1 MEAKQEVPAVWSQP
15 ANHNGSSSAQCPRP
29 GVSFEGGA
37 VAQIVYTG
45 GQQNQGPQQVVYAA
59 DGSSYASME
68 SAEHTLVY
76 IHPAD
81 GTQTVF
87 TDQAQLAYI
96 QQDGTTQQ
104 VTVLLPS
111 GQNMNAANL
120 HVVGNVAETPQA
132 ILEPVSQQGTKS
144 KSSLPNMASESEPQA
159 SHLGSLGATNS
170 TLDSEDDDDEGE
182 EMDDSELDS
191 WESGPLKPFNPQHL
205 WCEECSNAHP
215 AVCQK
220 HGPLHSIPDRL
231 VLSKA
236 RASLP
241 PVLYLDRFGGG
252 VYSKRRIPKRTQF
265 GPVEGPLV
273 RQSDLR
279 EDYIHLKVSTV
290 TSAKEGEQREDKWV
304 ELSDEERCNWL
315 MFVRPAQNHLEQ
327 NLVAYQYGADIFYTT
342 IKNIQPKQEL
352 KVWYAASY
360 AEFVNQKIHDIT
372 EEERKV
378 LREQEKNWPCYECNR
393 RFMSSEQLQ
402 QHLNKH
408 DDKLDFVPR
417 AKGRGRGRGRKRFG
431 TGRRPG
437 RPPKFMRQ
445 DNPPEFS
452 EDRTQ
457 EMLGLSGKAPILEGS
472 EGAVNGLRDG
482 QLGTQGGF
490 LDTAEEDDAQAA
502 PAELPPSSELA
513 PVTDSPEAPLP
524 NTDPPETLKEDLD
537 QANQPDPHLTGEDMR
552 RARRIRNAALQHL
565 FIRKPFRPFKCPQC
579 GKAFRDKDKLEQHLR
594 YHGRAGAGGGPFACH
609 VCNKGFLSSA
619 ALEGHLRLHSDQK
632 TYRCLFCAECF
643 GRLDLLKAHVGVH
656 QVDGRFSCPSCK
668 KRFTDFI
675 QVKKHVRSFHS
686 EKTFQCT
693 ECDKA
698 FCRPDKLRL
707 HMLRHSDRK
716 DFLCSTCGKQF
727 KRRDKLTEHMQR
739 MHNPER
745 EARRADRAHRSKALR
760 PKAPAAD
767 IDNFL
772 FKCRLCMMGFRRRG
786 MLVNH
791 LSKRHPEM
799 RVEEVPE
806 LALPIIKTNR
816 DYFCQYCDKV
826 YKSASKRKA
835 HILKNHPGAALPPS
849 IRKLRPAG
857 PGEPDPMLSTH
868 TQLTSTIAMAPVCCP
883 HCSKQYSI
891 KTKMVQHIR
900 KKHPEFAQ
908 VANSIQAPLPAAV
921 ISTVPAVISTDGTAA
936 ETVVTTDLLTQ
947 AMTELS
953 QTLTPDYQRIQY
965 IPVSQAQPQHIQ
977 LQVVHMAPAPSPHAS
992 QPSTVDVSQ
1001 LQDPHCY
1008 GQHSI
1013 QVEHVQVTEPS
1024 ATAPDAAQVSDQP
1037 LSPSSQQVTQEL
1049 SSTQLTPVTL
1059 TQGGTLQTT
1068 ASQQQGTVQQTYLT
1082 ENWNYRSYPSE
1093 VQMMSLPHAQY
1104 VIAEAGT
1111 PVTNVNSGQV
1121 KTQTHYVISEGQAEL
1136 DPKAAAAQV
1145 HPDQIEQQPTNSQAT
1160 TQYIITTTTNG
1171 TGASQV
1177 HITKPGP

>member
-1 MEAKQEVPAVWSQP
+1 METKQEVAPVWSQP
-15 ANHNGSSSAQCPRP
+15 DNEAGNATQVH
-29 GVSFEGGA
+29 FEGGT
-37 VAQIVYTG
+37 VAQIVYSG
-45 GQQNQGPQQVVYAA
+45 DQQERGPQQVVYAA
-59 DGSSYASME
+59 DGSSYASVE

-81 GTQTVF
+81 GAQTVF
-87 TDQAQLAYI
+87 TDQPQLAYI

-120 HVVGNVAETPQA
+120 HVLSNVAEAPQA
-132 ILEPVSQQGTKS
+132 LLEPVPQVPTSVSAASLATMAVGQ
-144 KSSLPNMASESEPQA
+144 SSL
-159 SHLGSLGATNS
+159 SHLGPLGATDS
-170 TLDSEDDDDEGE
+170 ALDSDEDEDDDEA
-182 EMDDSELDS
+182 DDSDLDD
-191 WESGPLKPFNPQHL
+191 WDLGPLRPFNPQDL
-205 WCEECSNAHP
+205 WCEECNNAHP
-215 AVCQK
+215 SVCLK
-220 HGPLHSIPDRL
+220 HGPLHPISNRL

-241 PVLYLDRFGGG
+241 LVLYLDRFSAG

-273 RQSDLR
+273 RQSELQD
-279 EDYIHLKVSTV
+279 DYIQLKVCMLD
-290 TSAKEGEQREDKWV
+290 APKDEQREDTWV
-304 ELSDEERCNWL
+304 ELSDEDRCNWM

-327 NLVAYQYGADIFYTT
+327 NLVAYQYGADIYYTT

-372 EEERKV
+372 DEERKV

-402 QHLNKH
+402 QHLNMH
-408 DDKLDFVPR
+408 DDKLDFVTR
-417 AKGRGRGRGRKRFG
+417 GKGRSRGRGRKRFG

-437 RPPKFMRQ
+437 RPPKLLR
-445 DNPPEFS
+445 PEIS
-452 EDRTQ
+452 VEIGEDRAQ
-457 EMLGLSGKAPILEGS
+457 DILGFSPKGPFGEGPD
-472 EGAVNGLRDG
+472 GALNGLRDMD
-482 QLGTQGGF
+482 LGAQGGVPGTPPR
-490 LDTAEEDDAQAA
+490 LDSQDGL
-502 PAELPPSSELA
+502 AELPPSSELA
-513 PVTDSPEAPLP
+513 PVTDSPETPLP
-524 NTDPPETLKEDLD
+524 GADPPESPKEDTGHGN
-537 QANQPDPHLTGEDMR
+537 QADPHLTPEDMR

-565 FIRKPFRPFKCPQC
+565 FIRKTFRPYKCSQC
-579 GKAFRDKDKLEQHLR
+579 GKAFREKDKLDQHLR
-594 YHGRAGAGGGPFACH
+594 YHGRSSTCPLTCH
-609 VCNKGFLSSA
+609 VCNKGFLNSA
-619 ALEGHLRLHSDQK
+619 ALEAHLRLHADQK
-632 TYRCLFCAECF
+632 TYSCLFCAESF
-643 GRLDLLKAHVGVH
+643 DRLDLLKEHVGIH
-656 QVDGRFSCPSCK
+656 LVDGRFSCPSCK
-668 KRFTDFI
+668 KRFSDFI

-727 KRRDKLTEHMQR
+727 KRKDKLREHMQR

-745 EARRADRAHRSKALR
+745 EAKKADRIHRSKTLKQKV
-760 PKAPAAD
+760 PTTD
-767 IDNFL
+767 IESFM

-799 RVEEVPE
+799 RIEEVPE
-806 LALPIIKTNR
+806 LTLPIIKPNR

-835 HILKNHPGAALPPS
+835 HILKNHPGAELPPS

-868 TQLTSTIAMAPVCCP
+868 TQLTGTIATAPVCCP
-883 HCSKQYSI
+883 HCAKQYSS

-908 VANSIQAPLPAAV
+908 LANSIQAPLATAV
-921 ISTVPAVISTDGTAA
+921 ISSAPAVITADGTAA
-936 ETVVTTDLLTQ
+936 EAVVTTDLLTQ

-953 QTLTPDYQRIQY
+953 QTLTTDYRGAQGDYQRIQY
-965 IPVSQAQPQHIQ
+965 IPVSQAGGALAQPQHIQ
-977 LQVVHMAPAPSPHAS
+977 LQVVQVAPAPSPQGS
-992 QPSTVDVSQ
+992 QHSTVDVSQ
-1001 LQDPHCY
+1001 LHDPSAY

-1013 QVEHVQVTEPS
+1013 QVQHIQVTE
-1024 ATAPDAAQVSDQP
+1024 ATAAGQGGAQVTGQA
-1037 LSPSSQQVTQEL
+1037 LSPSSQQEL
-1049 SSTQLTPVTL
+1049 SPTQLAPVTL
-1059 TQGGTLQTT
+1059 AQGNALQTT
-1068 ASQQQGTVQQTYLT
+1068 SSQQGAVQHTYLPG
-1082 ENWNYRSYPSE
+1082 NWNYRGYPSE
-1093 VQMMSLPHAQY
+1093 IQMMTLPHAQY
-1104 VIAEAGT
+1104 VITETGA
-1111 PVTNVNSGQV
+1111 PVTTVNSSQV
-1121 KTQTHYVISEGQAEL
+1121 KTTHYVISEGQAEL
-1136 DPKAAAAQV
+1136 DPKLVQASSQV
-1145 HPDQIEQQPTNSQAT
+1145 HPDQLEQQTSDPQAPA
-1160 TQYIITTTTNG
+1160 QYIITTTTNG
-1171 TGASQV
+1171 NGSSEVQIA
-1177 HITKPGP
+1177 KP